1 MEKLKIHITDS
12 YLAAYKLFR
21 LFESQI
27 TDDEAYDIFFE
38 VFSNHREQGIALKQY
53 KTKKMVLLCHQR
65 HSDSILVYHGL
76 SNQFDTATNM
86 PGAAEVWEQKKLF
99 KSNDYEGAAVFIKE
113 WLFAEEAQ
121 QSIHTYCFRAAR
133 EYDVDE
139 LRKLISLRIYK
150 LTKEIKYPS
159 YVTEVVIET
168 DLSLEQ
174 LQDEMRK
181 VKHGSL
187 MVHTIDYKDQYTG
200 EVKKVGGKYWPDI
213 ALSRTSTHWLEGGG
227 L

>member
-1 MEKLKIHITDS
+1 MEQLKIYITES

-27 TDDEAYDIFFE
+27 TDNEAEGIHFQ
-38 VFSNHREQGIALKQY
+38 VFSNCREQGIVLRHY
-53 KTKKMVLLCHQR
+53 ETYKMVILCHQR
-65 HSDSILVYHGL
+65 NGDSLLVYYGL
-76 SNQFDTATNM
+76 FQQFDIGTNL
-86 PGAAEVWEQKKLF
+86 PDAVEVWEQNKIF
-99 KSNDYEGAAVFIKE
+99 KSNDYEGAAAFIKE
-113 WLFAEEAQ
+113 WLFTKEAQ
-121 QSIHTYCFRAAR
+121 QSINTYCFRAER

-139 LRKLISLRIYK
+139 LRKLISLRINK

-159 YVTEVVIET
+159 YVTEVEIET

-187 MVHTIDYKDQYTG
+187 MVHTVDHKDQYTG
-200 EVKKVGGKYWPDI
+200 KVKNIGGKYLTGDP
-213 ALSRTSTHWLEGGG
+213 LSRTSTHWLEGGG